1 MEFPRLDH
9 SIIAAP
15 MGGGPSTPQLA
26 AAVSNAGG
34 LGFLA
39 AGYKSAAAT
48 SEDIGTLR
56 RLTSAPFG
64 LNVFVPSRP
73 PIDEQA
79 LMRYAARLHPEAERY
94 GTNVGEQRWTDDEW
108 DAKLA
113 VVREQGVPIVSF
125 TFGCPPGSV
134 VEDLHAGTTAVWCTV
149 TGPEEAIMARDAG
162 VDALVV
168 QGAEAGAHRGSFND
182 ADGEGIALLPLLR
195 LVASAV
201 DLPLVAAGGI
211 ADGAGVAAVLA
222 AGAQAA
228 QIGTAFLRC
237 PEAGT
242 SAVHRQ
248 ALTRGGRT
256 ATTRAF
262 TGRSARGIV
271 NRFMSEHGGEAP
283 SAYPHVHYMTAPL
296 RAAAREKGD
305 PDGVN
310 LWAGQA
316 FVLAEEAP
324 AADLVQKWSADAR
337 AALAGAQGRWGD
349 GAGRERGHP
358 DGGIN

>member
-9 SIIAAP
+9 PIIAAP
-15 MGGGPSTPQLA
+15 MGGGPSTPELV

-39 AGYKSAAAT
+39 AGYKSAKAT
-48 SEDIGTLR
+48 SEEIVTLR
-56 RLTSAPFG
+56 RLTPAPFG
-64 LNVFVPSRP
+64 LNIFVPSRP

-94 GTNVGEQRWTDDEW
+94 GTNVGEPRWTDDEW

-113 VVREQGVPIVSF
+113 VAREKRVPIVSF
-125 TFGCPPGSV
+125 TFGCPSANV
-134 VEDLHAGTTAVWCTV
+134 VEDLHAGATAVWCTV
-149 TGPEEAIMARDAG
+149 TCPEEATMARDAG

-168 QGAEAGAHRGSFND
+168 QGTEAGAHRGSFND
-182 ADGEGIALLPLLR
+182 VDGEGMTLLPLMR

-211 ADGAGVAAVLA
+211 ADGPAVAAALT

-248 ALTRGGRT
+248 ALAKGGRT
-256 ATTRAF
+256 SITRAF
-262 TGRSARGIV
+262 TGRSARGIA
-271 NRFMSEHGGEAP
+271 NRFMREHSREAP
-283 SAYPHVHYMTAPL
+283 LAYPHVHYMTAPL
-296 RAAAREKGD
+296 RAAAREQGD

-310 LWAGQA
+310 LWAGQS
-316 FVLAEEAP
+316 FMLAEEAP
-324 AADLVQKWSADAR
+324 AAELVQKWSADAR
-337 AALAGAQGRWGD
+337 AALEGAQARWGK
-349 GAGRERGHP
+349 GAVSP
-358 DGGIN
+358 TSAS

>member
-1 MEFPRLDH
+1 MKFPRLDH
-9 SIIAAP
+9 PIIAAP
-15 MGGGPSTPQLA
+15 MGGGPSTPELA

-39 AGYKSAAAT
+39 AGYKSTAAT
-48 SEDIGTLR
+48 SEEIRTLR
-56 RLTSAPFG
+56 RLTPGLFG
-64 LNVFVPSRP
+64 LNIFFPSRP

-79 LMRYAARLHPEAERY
+79 LMRYAARLQPEAERY
-94 GTNVGEQRWTDDEW
+94 GTSVGEPRWTDDEW

-113 VVREQGVPIVSF
+113 VVREERVPIVSF
-125 TFGCPPGSV
+125 TFGCPPANV
-134 VEDLHAGTTAVWCTV
+134 VEDLHASATAVWCTV
-149 TGPEEAIMARDAG
+149 TGPEEATMARDEG

-182 ADGEGIALLPLLR
+182 VDAEGIALLPLLR

-211 ADGAGVAAVLA
+211 ADGPGVAAVLA

-248 ALTRGGRT
+248 ALARGGRT
-256 ATTRAF
+256 SMTRAF

-271 NRFMSEHGGEAP
+271 NRFMREHGREAP

-296 RAAAREKGD
+296 RAAARQQGD

-316 FVLAEEAP
+316 FGLAEEAP
-324 AADLVQKWSADAR
+324 PADLVQKWSADAR
-337 AALAGAQGRWGD
+337 TALAGAQARWGND
-349 GAGRERGHP
+349 RASATSSS
-358 DGGIN
+358 